1 MEYLLEHFEDWK
13 VFYSEVTEETM
24 GETQVDAAERIAMTS
39 ANFRESNGRPS
50 RVRRLPARF
59 EEDEVYVLPQ
69 RSQPPRFVESA
80 LPLHSRADYS
90 TAEKRSASETSQ
102 KSTLPADHRA
112 YIRASINNG
121 WKKLNEYYEKLGQSP
136 LFAAAIILHPRFGIS
151 WLEATWV
158 SEEQLAWVRDA
169 KAGIKD
175 YFTRWYGANQGL
187 CEETTKYDAAPR
199 TIGQEDDQYTQCI
212 NSKTKKAFATGGSV
226 SELEKYLRL
235 EPQDTQDAIEWWR
248 DYRASFPSL
257 SSFALDVFAIPA
269 MASDCERQF
278 SLAKLTLM
286 SEALDGRRYIGTF
299 QCLKN
304 WVRQGGVR
312 LGSWVGS

>member
-1 MEYLLEHFEDWK
+1 
-13 VFYSEVTEETM
+13 
-24 GETQVDAAERIAMTS
+24 
-39 ANFRESNGRPS
+39 
-50 RVRRLPARF
+50 
-59 EEDEVYVLPQ
+59 
-69 RSQPPRFVESA
+69 
-80 LPLHSRADYS
+80 LHSRADYS

-112 YIRASINNG
+112 YIRASINKG
-121 WKKLNEYYEKLGQSP
+121 WKKLNEYYDKLGESP

-175 YFTRWYGANQGL
+175 YFTRWYDANQGL

-199 TIGQEDDQYTQCI
+199 TIGQEDDQYTQWI

-226 SELEKYLRL
+226 GELEKYLRL

-248 DYRASFPSL
+248 DHRASLPSL

-278 SLAKLTLM
+278 SLAKLTLTSQRLSM
-286 SEALDGRRYIGTF
+286 GADTLEHV

-304 WVRQGGVR
+304 WVRQGRVR

>member
-1 MEYLLEHFEDWK
+1 MRTQGWGKGDRHGRLWEVLIGMEYLLEHFEDWK
-13 VFYSEVTEETM
+13 VFYSEVTEETV
-24 GETQVDAAERIAMTS
+24 GETQVDAAERIATAS
-39 ANFRESNGRPS
+39 AN
-50 RVRRLPARF
+50 
-59 EEDEVYVLPQ
+59 
-69 RSQPPRFVESA
+69 
-80 LPLHSRADYS
+80 
-90 TAEKRSASETSQ
+90 
-102 KSTLPADHRA
+102 
-112 YIRASINNG
+112 IRASINNG
-121 WKKLNEYYEKLGQSP
+121 WKKLNEYYDKLGESP

-158 SEEQLAWVRDA
+158 SEEQLTWVRDA

-175 YFTRWYGANQGL
+175 YFTRWYDANQGL

-199 TIGQEDDQYTQCI
+199 TMGQEDDQYTQWI

-226 SELEKYLRL
+226 GELERYLRL

-248 DYRASFPSL
+248 DHRASFPSL

-278 SLAKLTLM
+278 SLAKLTLTSQRLSM
-286 SEALDGRRYIGTF
+286 GADTLEHV

-312 LGSWVGS
+312 LGSWMGS

>member
-1 MEYLLEHFEDWK
+1 DSYGCLWEVPMGMEYLLEHFEDWK

-24 GETQVDAAERIAMTS
+24 GKTQVDAAERIATAS
-39 ANFRESNGRPS
+39 ANFRASNGRPS
-50 RVRRLPARF
+50 RVHRLPARF
-59 EEDEVYVLPQ
+59 EEDEVYALPQ

-112 YIRASINNG
+112 YIRASINN
-121 WKKLNEYYEKLGQSP
+121 ESP

-175 YFTRWYGANQGL
+175 YFTRWYDANQGL
-187 CEETTKYDAAPR
+187 CEETTKYDAALR
-199 TIGQEDDQYTQCI
+199 TMGQEDDQYTQWI
-212 NSKTKKAFATGGSV
+212 NSKTKKAFVMGGSV
-226 SELEKYLRL
+226 GELERYLRL
-235 EPQDTQDAIEWWR
+235 EPQDTQDAIQWWR
-248 DYRASFPSL
+248 DHRASFPSL

-278 SLAKLTLM
+278 SLAKLTLTSQRLSM
-286 SEALDGRRYIGTF
+286 GADTLEHFNASRTGSGR
-299 QCLKN
+299 
-304 WVRQGGVR
+304 VE
-312 LGSWVGS
+312 